1 MTRRGRGLSSASIS
15 KYLQNSLTSSICS
28 GVCIP
33 LGKNSGSRPGQRH
46 IALATLQ
53 YSTGSDYTKTT
64 CLWERLRR
72 WKSGVKDNRSLL
84 KLVYR
89 YNLDSGGSLL
99 RGAQREGP
107 ELGICRSWLERTS
120 WMCHRSLSHAPTR
133 AQAAYGGLYRWRCH
147 GRKRMR

>member
-53 YSTGSDYTKTT
+53 HSTGSDYTKTT
-64 CLWERLRR
+64 CLWERLRQ

-89 YNLDSGGSLL
+89 YNLDSGGV
-99 RGAQREGP
+99 AFCEAHK
-107 ELGICRSWLERTS
+107 EKGICRSWLERTS
-120 WMCHRSLSHAPTR
+120 WMSHRSPSHAPTR